1 MDKCPPR
8 LLLPLLVV
16 VLLLALL
23 HQARSL
29 ASTNNSVGFHL
40 IGDPAL
46 SSRCVGTRRI
56 SVDEIDVL

>member
-8 LLLPLLVV
+8 LLLP
-16 VLLLALL
+16 LLLALL

-29 ASTNNSVGFHL
+29 ASTNSSVGFHL

-46 SSRCVGTRRI
+46 SSRCAGIKMHT
-56 SVDEIDVL
+56 D